1 MCSVEKVGAV
11 SSSSRAVAFGVHREP
26 RRAPTCCGNGLLQFL
41 SGATSV
47 NPMGFILLALT
58 KEGSGVEGQS
68 DSHSDRSRAL
78 PPPANCAKLN
88 RQTAEVERP
97 VTSRKQ
103 ITPTR
108 SNRQKFNSCSDENEP
123 LTRARLSPVGALL
136 AAPGRDTWL
145 TSSDWAHVCGG
156 PFLQFL
162 SGLPPATFAKGSVSP
177 ITFLTGSGSQT
188 EIAVTR
194 SKQK

>member
-11 SSSSRAVAFGVHREP
+11 SSSSRAVAIRVYPEL
-26 RRAPTCCGNGLLQFL
+26 RRAPTCCADGLLQFL
-41 SGATSV
+41 PGATSV

-58 KEGSGVEGQS
+58 KEGSGVEGPS
-68 DSHSDRSRAL
+68 NSHSDRSHAL
-78 PPPANCAKLN
+78 PLPTNCAELN
-88 RQTAEVERP
+88 RQTPEVERP

-103 ITPTR
+103 ITATR
-108 SNRQKFNSCSDENEP
+108 SNRQKINFRSDENQP
-123 LTRARLSPVGALL
+123 LTRARLSPVGAQH

-145 TSSDWAHVCGG
+145 TSSDWAHACGG
-156 PFLQFL
+156 RFLQFL
-162 SGLPPATFAKGSVSP
+162 PGLPRATFAKGSVSP